1 MSVQCSN
8 SNIRYETPVCRRAG
22 TRVRTGGRPENGRLV
37 VIRTR
42 YGVLSLLSADE
53 IRNRKGLIILMW
65 SFPSKGGGLFY
76 RFSNKYH
83 RQALSVERNKKK
95 SGYITSSPI
104 VAAVCTV
111 NARAISTLA
120 QTNYMNFVGGEENVF
135 RITSSRP

>member
-1 MSVQCSN
+1 MPVQCSN
-8 SNIRYETPVCRRAG
+8 SNIRCETPVCRRAE
-22 TRVRTGGRPENGRLV
+22 TRVGTGEWPENGCLV

-65 SFPSKGGGLFY
+65 SFPSKNGGLFY

-83 RQALSVERNKKK
+83 RQAFSVESHKEK
-95 SGYITSSPI
+95 SGYITI
-104 VAAVCTV
+104 VATVCTV
-111 NARAISTLA
+111 NARAISTLT

-135 RITSSRP
+135 RITSSRL